1 MVDPGRANPFL
12 TYIVGLL
19 LGGTVAWA
27 YINDEAT
34 TLVLNVSFVLVVFA
48 LVAISEVSHR
58 AGER

>member
-1 MVDPGRANPFL
+1 MVDPGRANPLL

-34 TLVLNVSFVLVVFA
+34 TLLLNASFVLVVFA
-48 LVAISEVSHR
+48 LVAISEVGHR
-58 AGER
+58 TGER